1 MWLSEVAVLA
11 AAFVVPWSVVAAGVK
26 TMWRAARTSTG
37 VLAGRAART
46 AARRAVAVAPS
57 VAPAYGAVIALPVCT
72 SHSSVG
78 QVVSGAAAVVT
89 QGAVEAAQ
97 SAVAEAHQHRK
108 HMDDKHDELKGLL
121 AADQQKFREALRSS
135 LDTQRAE
142 LQTAT
147 AQFRGGV
154 QEALERVAGTEDSLA
169 TVFVDVKNRMESL
182 ESGLGLDSKRIVGML

>member
-1 MWLSEVAVLA
+1 MVHKE
-11 AAFVVPWSVVAAGVK
+11 K
-26 TMWRAARTSTG
+26 Q
-37 VLAGRAART
+37 
-46 AARRAVAVAPS
+46 
-57 VAPAYGAVIALPVCT
+57 
-72 SHSSVG
+72 SHDHVHSFKHDPHAQMS
-78 QVVSGAAAVVT
+78 